1 MGKFNYK
8 KWKSKHLL
16 KEQEDTVTY
25 LGCSMCSDNNPYYAG
40 MQVCTP
46 AIPFTLNT
54 SDIVNNNDGFT
65 DSFVL
70 NFDEYLPGFES
81 IGYYHDYMFQN
92 ESIVET
98 PSIGCIGGEGYNP
111 YGCTDPNADNY
122 DSEASIDDGSCI
134 IPEPCPPLE
143 IIAQPDVI
151 SENPTTFNW
160 TGGCP
165 DLPIYATFN
174 ISDGGGAAIN
184 VNYEAGGSQGLSY
197 IPNTGEFTWNI
208 PCDLVQVGTEYHYY
222 MAQVND
228 ENVEYGA
235 DNIYNLN
242 GVDQG
247 GNGFYLYSYTTLGT
261 IYLDPILCPD
271 QNGCTDENADNYNPE
286 ATFDDGSCEYRPIV
300 GCTDETAINYNPEA
314 VEDDGSC
321 VYPEPGCTDQ
331 NAINYNPEAVEDDG
345 SCEYEGC
352 TDETATNYD
361 ETANVDDGSCIYPV
375 PGCTEEGACNYDENA
390 EIDDG
395 SCEYESC
402 AGCMDSSTYFN
413 IETQQEELIAI
424 NYDPEATLPGPCQ
437 GCADQQSDNASF
449 ISVSQNFAVGSGNA
463 NQLYIDV
470 LPEGWN
476 TTELWVNF
484 DYGCLDCCVYS
495 GCSDPEADNFDP
507 MADPDNQPTTYGGTW
522 TYIDDGSCE
531 YTIEGCTDP
540 QAGNYN
546 PEATEDDGTC
556 NYFTTVDPIGGC
568 TDESADNYNEEA
580 TQDDGSCEY
589 IVFTCE
595 TLTSGTPAQII
606 SEECIESI
614 SSEPANEETTFA
626 TLESCQDTTGCVKPE
641 DEYGGC
647 TDITATNYDSNAS
660 YDDGSCEYPED
671 PCTQFNTY
679 DEEGQAQACYMT
691 FEAPVFDPS
700 TGFGFGQEVIDFF
713 NDLTN
718 NGECCP
724 EQPEPEPRYTCL
736 PTVGSDTQY
745 CVEDPNGAFTSES
758 ECNESCPEINCIVHL
773 DTIIWPG
780 TGFNNAEEFCGRCE
794 VGGST
799 AAEMQVST
807 STGQTAY
814 CNCCEEVDNTNYAT
828 GMITGCDGFN
838 SSGFPQSFR
847 DLICEQCEDPTYV
860 NVHCDCCEEGVN
872 YNVDAVTDDPDPGT
886 PSFPIRPTPDPEISR
901 MQKLA
906 GLKNKKRK

>member
-8 KWKSKHLL
+8 KWKSKYLL
-16 KEQEDTVTY
+16 KEQANTVTY
-25 LGCSMCSDNNPYYAG
+25 LGCSMCSADNPYYAG

-46 AIPFTLNT
+46 TIPFTLNT
-54 SDIVNNNDGFT
+54 DDIVNNDDGFT
-65 DSFVL
+65 DPFVL

-92 ESIVET
+92 VDIVGT
-98 PSIGCIGGEGYNP
+98 PSIGCIGGGDGYNP
-111 YGCTDPNADNY
+111 YGCTDPNAYNY
-122 DSEASIDDGSCI
+122 DPNAEIDDGSCDSQL
-134 IPEPCPPLE
+134 PDEPCPPLE
-143 IIAQPDVI
+143 IIAQPDFI

-165 DLPIYATFN
+165 NLPIYATF
-174 ISDGGGAAIN
+174 SGAGAGQIN
-184 VNYEAGGSQGLSY
+184 VNWEAGGQY
-197 IPNTGEFTWNI
+197 IPNTGEFTWNL
-208 PCDLVQVGTEYHYY
+208 PCEELTVGMEYFYY
-222 MAQVND
+222 IAQVVD
-228 ENVEYGA
+228 ENVAYGS
-235 DNIYNLN
+235 DNIYNMN
-242 GVDQG
+242 GDEQG
-247 GNGFYLYSYTTLGT
+247 GYGFYLYSNNTLGT
-261 IYLDPILCPD
+261 IYIDPILCPD
-271 QNGCTDENADNYNPE
+271 QSGCTDENAENYNPE
-286 ATFDDGSCEYRPIV
+286 ATYDDGSCEYRPVV
-300 GCTDETAINYNPEA
+300 GCTDETAINYDEGA

-321 VYPEPGCTDQ
+321 VYPEPGCTDE
-331 NAINYNPEAVEDDG
+331 NAINYNPEAGIDDG

-352 TDETATNYD
+352 TDENATNYD
-361 ETANVDDGSCIYPV
+361 ETANVDDGSCVYPV

-390 EIDDG
+390 EVNDG

-402 AGCMDSSTYFN
+402 AGCMDNSTYFN
-413 IETQQEELIAI
+413 IETQQEELIAV

-476 TTELWVNF
+476 TTELWTNF

-495 GCSDPEADNFDP
+495 GCSDPEADNFWP
-507 MADPDNQPTTYGGTW
+507 MADPNNQPTTYGATW
-522 TYIDDGSCE
+522 TFIDDGSCE
-531 YTIEGCTDP
+531 YTIPGCTDP

-546 PEATEDDGTC
+546 PDATVDDGTC
-556 NYFTTVDPIGGC
+556 NYFTTGDPIEGC

-589 IVFTCE
+589 TVFTCE

-606 SEECIESI
+606 SEECTESI
-614 SSEPANEETTFA
+614 SSEPADGETTFT
-626 TLESCQDTTGCVKPE
+626 TLESCQDITGCVKPE

-691 FEAPVFDPS
+691 FEAPVYDPS
-700 TGFGFGQEVIDFF
+700 TGTGFGQEVIDFF

-758 ECNESCPEINCIVHL
+758 ECNESCPEINCVVHL

-794 VGGST
+794 VGGYE
-799 AAEMQVST
+799 AAEMQIST
-807 STGQTAY
+807 STGQMAN
-814 CNCCEEVDNTNYAT
+814 CGCCEEVDNTNYAT
-828 GMITGCDGFN
+828 DMITGCDGFN
-838 SSGFPQSFR
+838 SIGFPQSFR
-847 DLICEQCEDPTYV
+847 DLICEQCEDPNYV
-860 NVHCDCCEEGVN
+860 NIHCECCEEGVN
-872 YNVDAVTDDPDPGT
+872 YNIDAVTDNPDPGT
-886 PSFPIRPTPDPEISR
+886 PSFPIRPTPDPEINR